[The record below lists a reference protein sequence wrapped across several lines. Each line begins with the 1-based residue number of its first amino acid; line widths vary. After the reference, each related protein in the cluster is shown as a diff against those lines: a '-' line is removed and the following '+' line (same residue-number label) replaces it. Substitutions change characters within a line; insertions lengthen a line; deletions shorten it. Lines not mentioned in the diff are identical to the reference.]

1 VTEISG
7 ENGICC
13 FGNCGL
19 FLVSVYCELKIWRM
33 NTALDMEF
41 VRSLHIPAH
50 TKNQLLAWETI
61 EMDGEYIAVLM
72 HEAQLR
78 EERRTK
84 NERWCTIYFVSTET
98 LQITRSLSI
107 VRNFRPWPQYERG
120 FLVIPLTDSVR

>member
-1 VTEISG
+1 MLFRKLWT
-7 ENGICC
+7 
-13 FGNCGL
+13 

-41 VRSLHIPAH
+41 VRSLHIPAN